1 LINVARFI
9 SLIFNIELHDLNR
22 YILNDSKQHVVIVG
36 GGFGGIS
43 AAKKLKKADLRL
55 TIIDRTNHH
64 LFQPLLYQVATAA
77 LSPGDIAIPI
87 RAILGEQ
94 SKVKVM
100 LGDVASV
107 NKHNQ
112 TLRLADGRSLDFDK
126 LILAPGAHYNYFGN
140 DDWENHAPGL
150 KTIADSLQIRERI
163 LLSLEKAE
171 QLDDPKL
178 REPYLTYV
186 IIGGGPTGVEMAG
199 AIAEIAKRNM
209 MRDYSNFSKDDTRI
223 FLIEA
228 GPKILN
234 GYPESLSEKARLTL
248 ENMGVSVLLNTPVT
262 DIQKSAVTIEQ
273 GTIETP
279 NIIWAAGVAASTLL
293 SSLNEE
299 QDKTGRV
306 KVQRDLSISG
316 NENIFVIGDAMHF
329 EQDGNPLPAL
339 APVAMQQ
346 GKYVADLITADSSRS
361 TPFHYTDK
369 GTMATIGRAKAV
381 ADIRGFKFSGFFA
394 WLIWC
399 FVHILFLIG
408 FRNRFRVFV
417 EWTWFYFT
425 FKRGVRL
432 ITNRWSDQ
440 EGQAGKA
447 KKNE

>member
-1 LINVARFI
+1 
-9 SLIFNIELHDLNR
+9 
-22 YILNDSKQHVVIVG
+22 
-36 GGFGGIS
+36 
-43 AAKKLKKADLRL
+43 
-55 TIIDRTNHH
+55 
-64 LFQPLLYQVATAA
+64 
-77 LSPGDIAIPI
+77 
-87 RAILGEQ
+87 
-94 SKVKVM
+94 
-100 LGDVASV
+100 
-107 NKHNQ
+107 
-112 TLRLADGRSLDFDK
+112 
-126 LILAPGAHYNYFGN
+126 
-140 DDWENHAPGL
+140 
-150 KTIADSLQIRERI
+150 
-163 LLSLEKAE
+163 
-171 QLDDPKL
+171 
-178 REPYLTYV
+178 
-186 IIGGGPTGVEMAG
+186 
-199 AIAEIAKRNM
+199 
-209 MRDYSNFSKDDTRI
+209 
-223 FLIEA
+223 
-228 GPKILN
+228 
-234 GYPESLSEKARLTL
+234 
-248 ENMGVSVLLNTPVT
+248 
-262 DIQKSAVTIEQ
+262 
-273 GTIETP
+273 
-279 NIIWAAGVAASTLL
+279 
-293 SSLNEE
+293 
-299 QDKTGRV
+299 
-306 KVQRDLSISG
+306 VQRDLSISG